1 MNSTVK
7 HLLIW
12 VVTIACLL
20 VGWQFVYKTMGTGH
34 DKATSLTET
43 LGDAEAGFSEAKP
56 NGLQSAE
63 KLLLQNV
70 ANHQVGTIA
79 THHQPRRQGEVREP

>member
-43 LGDAEAGFSEAKP
+43 LGDAEAGKIA
-56 NGLQSAE
+56 AIT
-63 KLLLQNV
+63 V
-70 ANHQVGTIA
+70 AGTEVTGEYKGTKETSTRPFRRTIRTFTKTCA
-79 THHQPRRQGEVREP
+79 TMA